1 MISKEEVSSALTGPV
16 FSISTLFQPDGGIDY
31 AGVFRLIDSLIDVGQ
46 RVVILTAGDSLF
58 TVLTDQEV
66 AELTK
71 ATVQHVAGR
80 AVVVAA
86 DRSWWTGKTV
96 DFARYC
102 RDVGVDIL
110 MVQPPDWA
118 SSCTPDTLVAHF
130 AAVAEQI
137 PVMLVTNFLEHWP
150 TPRYVE
156 LFEKLR
162 DGVPGICAAKDDLCG
177 ELGRRLCLTVHDRWV
192 VFASGNKR
200 AVLGNMPFGCGG
212 YMSSFLSFKPEIA
225 KEFWKAIVAHDDT
238 TIQRVI
244 RDVDIPFWDFM
255 ETSPGGFDAAIHGIL
270 ELKGLG
276 GRWRRSPYY
285 SVNDDEMETLRDFLQ
300 SQGWLS

>member
-1 MISKEEVSSALTGPV
+1 MISKEEVRRALTGPI
-16 FSISTLFQPDGGIDY
+16 FSLSTLFQPDDDIDY
-31 AGVFRLIDSLIDVGQ
+31 AGMFRLIDTLIEAGQ
-46 RVVILTAGDSLF
+46 RVILLTAGDSLF

-71 ATVQHVAGR
+71 ATVQHTAGR
-80 AVVVAA
+80 AMVVAA

-102 RDVGVDIL
+102 RDVGADVL

-118 SSCTPDTLVAHF
+118 FSCTPDTLVAHF

-137 PVMLVTNFLEHWP
+137 PVMLVTNFLEKWP
-150 TPRYVE
+150 TSKYVE

-162 DGVPGICAAKDDLCG
+162 DNVPGIYAAKDDLCG
-177 ELGRRLCLTVHDRWV
+177 ELGRRLCRTVHDHWA

-200 AVLGNMPFGCGG
+200 TILEDISHGCDG
-212 YMSSFLSFKPEIA
+212 YMSTFQGFKPRIA
-225 KEFWKAIVAHDDT
+225 KEFWQAIVAGDEAS
-238 TIQRVI
+238 IQRII
-244 RDVDIPFWDFM
+244 RDVDIPFWNCM
-255 ETSPGGFDAAIHGIL
+255 ETFPGGFDAAIHGIL
-270 ELKGLG
+270 ELTGIG

-285 SVNDDEMETLRDFLQ
+285 SLNDSEMEQLKQFLN
-300 SQGWLS
+300 SKGWL

>member
-1 MISKEEVSSALTGPV
+1 MISKEEVRHALTGPV
-16 FSISTLFQPDGGIDY
+16 FSISTLFQPDGEIDY
-31 AGVFRLIDSLIDVGQ
+31 PGVFRLIDSLIDVGQ
-46 RVVILTAGDSLF
+46 KVIILTAGDSLF

-102 RDVGVDIL
+102 REIGVDIL

-130 AAVAEQI
+130 AAVAEHI
-137 PVMLVTNFLEHWP
+137 PVMLVTNFLEPWP
-150 TPRYVE
+150 THRYVE

-162 DGVPGICAAKDDLCG
+162 DGVPGIFVAKDDLCG
-177 ELGRRLCLTVHDRWV
+177 ELGRRLCLTVHDRWA

-200 AVLGNMPFGCGG
+200 MVLGNMPFGCDG
-212 YMSSFLSFKPEIA
+212 YMSTFMSFKPEIA
-225 KEFWKAIVAHDDT
+225 KEFWQAIVAHDDA
-238 TIQRVI
+238 TIQRII

-255 ETSPGGFDAAIHGIL
+255 ETFPGGFDAAVHGIL
-270 ELKGLG
+270 EHKGLG

-285 SVNDDEMETLRDFLQ
+285 SLNDGEMETLKNFLH
-300 SQGWLS
+300 SKEWM